1 MQFIDCKHINRLSV
15 QQKSHASYNAIQWP
29 HKSRVT
35 LLFILEVARG
45 LTLSPEMRWYEN
57 KYTTPIPKADIY
69 KLQAHS
75 FWIWSR
81 NRTTIALP
89 EIQSRADFKKSQQE
103 RRNERLPHLPQE
115 SAEKHFFSQTTTV
128 RNSVCKQCKE
138 QKGAS
143 NIFKEKLPG

>member
-1 MQFIDCKHINRLSV
+1 MQFIDCKHINRLSI
-15 QQKSHASYNAIQWP
+15 QQKPHASYNATQWP
-29 HKSRVT
+29 HKSWVM
-35 LLFILEVARG
+35 LLFILEAARG

-89 EIQSRADFKKSQQE
+89 EIQSWADFKKANRKGEMEDYLISLKNQQ
-103 RRNERLPHLPQE
+103 RNT
-115 SAEKHFFSQTTTV
+115 FFSQTTTV